1 MTVRIHK
8 SWAGKLKS
16 EFDEAYFKELTDFVT
31 NEYKQTK
38 IYPPPKNIFH
48 ALDLCPFEKI
58 KVVIIGQDPYHGPS
72 QANGLCFAVNEGT
85 ALPPSLKNI
94 YKELAE
100 DLGTRPPTSGDLS
113 PWAEQGVLLLN
124 ATLTVRAGQAAS
136 HAGKGWE
143 RFTDAI
149 IKKVSDELTNGV
161 FILWGRYA
169 QDKGRI
175 IDESKHLVL
184 RSAHPSPLSA
194 HAGFFGSKPFSKTND
209 YLTWNEKEP
218 IKW

>member
-8 SWAGKLKS
+8 SWAEKLQQ
-16 EFDEAYFKELTDFVT
+16 EFEKAYFKELTDFVT
-31 NEYKQTK
+31 EEYKQTR
-38 IYPPPKNIFH
+38 IYPAPKNIFR

-58 KVVIIGQDPYHGPS
+58 KVVIIGQDPYHGPN
-72 QANGLCFAVNEGT
+72 QANGLCFAVNEDT
-85 ALPPSLKNI
+85 DLPPSLKNI

-100 DLGTRPPTSGDLS
+100 DLGVQPPTTGDLGH
-113 PWAEQGVLLLN
+113 WARQGVLLLN
-124 ATLTVRAGQAAS
+124 ATLTVRARQAAS

-143 RFTDAI
+143 RFTDAV
-149 IKKVSDELTNGV
+149 IKKVSEELTNVV

-169 QDKGRI
+169 QEKGRI
-175 IDESKHLVL
+175 IDENKHLVI

-194 HAGFFGSKPFSKTND
+194 HGGFFGSKPFSRANE
-209 YLTWNEKEP
+209 YLEWADKKP